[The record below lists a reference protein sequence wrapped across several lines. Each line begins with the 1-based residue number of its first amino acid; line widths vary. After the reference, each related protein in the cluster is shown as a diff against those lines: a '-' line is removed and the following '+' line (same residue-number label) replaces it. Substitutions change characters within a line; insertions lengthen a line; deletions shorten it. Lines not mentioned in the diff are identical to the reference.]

1 MRMYG
6 FAVAALMI
14 LSAMGAAAQTDP
26 PLTGVDFE
34 KLKAR
39 VLDEKNTT
47 QLPPAARKAL
57 GLPESRADYKQL
69 AAGDATIQYIFMV
82 RSDGAADDVVI
93 SIKDAAGT
101 RIYLTNSKQ
110 QFRGSANQNVKEPI
124 RMIPSGDPKAAAEFQ
139 EILRVWASLAQSL

>member
-1 MRMYG
+1 MR
-6 FAVAALMI
+6 
-14 LSAMGAAAQTDP
+14 GAAIAAVLMFASALSFAQSDA
-26 PLTGVDFE
+26 PLTAVDFE
-34 KLKAR
+34 KLKLR
-39 VLDEKNTT
+39 VLDEKQTT

-69 AAGDATIQYIFMV
+69 AAGDATTQYIFMV
-82 RSDGAADDVVI
+82 RSDATADDVVV

-110 QFRGSANQNVKEPI
+110 QFRGSANQNIKEPI

-139 EILRVWASLAQSL
+139 EILRVWAELARSL